1 MLQKGFSFFTSF
13 LKAKARHK
21 KAARV
26 FLDPDRSA
34 HALLRCVR
42 SFARLDGHE
51 AKELGEERDEHD
63 RDQDGR
69 DVFDHDAPRCTPT
82 ELR

>member
-26 FLDPDRSA
+26 LLYPDRFA
-34 HALLRCVR
+34 HALLHCIR

-51 AKELGEERDEHD
+51 AE
-63 RDQDGR
+63 
-69 DVFDHDAPRCTPT
+69 
-82 ELR
+82 ELREE